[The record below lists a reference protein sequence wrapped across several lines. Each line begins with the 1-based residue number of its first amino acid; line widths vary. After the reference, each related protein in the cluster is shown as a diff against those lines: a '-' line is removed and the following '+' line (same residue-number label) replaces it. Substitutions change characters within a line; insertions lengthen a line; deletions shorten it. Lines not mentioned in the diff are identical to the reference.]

1 MIRRA
6 APLLLAVALAGCA
19 HAGSMTQPLGV
30 EVIPTRTFADDGF
43 IEVRLTNAS
52 GEEQCVFRDG
62 VETATSSYLLT
73 ELRIDRRRLANP
85 DGYVLPPRIAGMRR
99 LAPDEELTFRVDMR
113 GRLEPARHAGPGK
126 VFLRVRLDS
135 YSCVSS
141 PVVGSERRN
150 WSRWTALPEGS
161 RTAPLP

>member
-6 APLLLAVALAGCA
+6 APLLLAVVLAGCA

-30 EVIPTRTFADDGF
+30 EVIPAGTFADDGF
-43 IEVRLTNAS
+43 LEVRLTNTS

-62 VETATSSYLLT
+62 IETPTSSYLFT
-73 ELRIDRRRLANP
+73 ELRVDRRRLPNP
-85 DGYVLPPRIAGMRR
+85 DGYIVPPRIAGMRR
-99 LAPDEELTFRVDMR
+99 LAPDEALTFRVDMR
-113 GRLEPARHAGPGK
+113 GRLEPARHAGRGK

-141 PVVGSERRN
+141 PVVGGGRPN

-161 RTAPLP
+161 RTAPVP